1 MILLLA
7 NAAALVIGIAFDV
20 VSLATGADAS
30 TNLAVS
36 LLALGFLVIFYGTFI
51 PCVVLFCMW
60 LHRVVRNMP
69 ALGSWDARWSPAGA
83 VGRCFIPFLNL
94 AHPMSG
100 TLDAWRASDP
110 TQRWASWPARKQMR
124 PPALIVLWWS
134 AWLIGNVISRI
145 SFQMARSSDPAT
157 VAAASGVDLASSIV
171 LIAGAVLAVV
181 TIRDV
186 TRRQDRKNEL
196 IASGQLA

>member
-1 MILLLA
+1 
-7 NAAALVIGIAFDV
+7 
-20 VSLATGADAS
+20 
-30 TNLAVS
+30 
-36 LLALGFLVIFYGTFI
+36 
-51 PCVVLFCMW
+51 
-60 LHRVVRNMP
+60 
-69 ALGSWDARWSPAGA
+69 
-83 VGRCFIPFLNL
+83 
-94 AHPMSG
+94 MSG

-110 TQRWASWPARKQMR
+110 TQRWASWPARKQKR

-145 SFQMARSSDPAT
+145 SFQMARSSDSGT
-157 VAAASGVDLASSIV
+157 VAAASGVDLASSII
-171 LIAGAVLAVV
+171 LIAAAVLAIL